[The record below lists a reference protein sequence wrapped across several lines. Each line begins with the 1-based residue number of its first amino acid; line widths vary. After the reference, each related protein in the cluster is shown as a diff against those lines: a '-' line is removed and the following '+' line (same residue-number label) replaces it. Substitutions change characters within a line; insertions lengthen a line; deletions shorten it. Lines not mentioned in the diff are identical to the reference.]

1 MKESKELINQT
12 KKLVREIV
20 SRSTSG
26 NTFNEGYIRDNLRN
40 EIGLFLFK
48 KTQRR
53 PMVLP
58 VVIEI

>member
-1 MKESKELINQT
+1 MKESKELINQVR
-12 KKLVREIV
+12 KLVREVV

-26 NTFNEGYIRDNLRN
+26 NTFNESYIRNNLR
-40 EIGLFLFK
+40 EQIGLFLFK